1 MQDMTTDRTF
11 RKYPFLYGVFLFVV
25 LLMAVTWTI
34 YEEQRQMDFIDSRL
48 KTAALSIKHM
58 VAEDFHDRATDP
70 DSISYEEEM
79 ENRKRVNDLTLYS
92 GLTYAYTVVGNHG
105 KYFFAAPTVSEEE
118 AASQKRWYYYPYE
131 DVPESFVSALRTGR
145 AVFASYTDHWGTFR
159 SVVIPETSPG
169 GRTYLACADYDISHI
184 TALRVRNFFI
194 AAIIT
199 AALILASLPVQM
211 LYRRSVK
218 RFVQE
223 LTNING
229 ELIRAKEAAEAA
241 TQAKSLFLANMSHEF
256 RTPLNGIAGVLQ
268 MLQTQI
274 THPGQKELLSMAIQ
288 SSERLSRLI
297 SDLLDLAKI
306 EAGKI
311 DIISRPFILRDLL
324 DDVSGHFAQRYKSNA
339 VAFRSDIDEAIP
351 RCVEG
356 DAERLHQVLA
366 NLMSNACKY
375 TDAGTIALTARLLT
389 VQDGTKAKVVFTVE
403 DTGCGIEPETLPFL
417 LEPFAQAD
425 QSFTR
430 KHQGAGLGLAICKTL
445 VSEMGGVFTI
455 ESKIGLGT
463 KVSFSVPLVFSSS
476 DEAQLQTSKP
486 VPPVTGKRSVLIV
499 EDDPVTQHVV
509 KTLLTEREWATQ
521 VVNNGQAALDTLLEK
536 PFDLVLLD
544 IQLPVMNGVEMLQK
558 LRNDKE
564 YQRIAGTP
572 VVAITAYAMKG
583 DKERFLEA
591 GANGYI
597 SKPFSHEE
605 FWNIIN
611 KWVSTSP
618 HKRKGEKA

>member
-1 MQDMTTDRTF
+1 MTTDRTF
-11 RKYPFLYGVFLFVV
+11 RRYPFLYGVFLFVV

-34 YEEQRQMDFIDSRL
+34 YEEQRQMDYIDSRL

-58 VAEDFHDRATDP
+58 LAEDFHDRATGP

-79 ENRKRVNDLTLYS
+79 ENRKRVNDLTLFS

-118 AASQKRWYYYPYE
+118 AASRKRWYYYPYE
-131 DVPESFVSALRTGR
+131 DVPDSFVSALRTGR
-145 AVFASYTDHWGTFR
+145 AVFASYTDQWGTFR

-199 AALILASLPVQM
+199 AALILASLPLQA
-211 LYRRSVK
+211 LYHRSVK

-324 DDVSGHFAQRYKSNA
+324 DDVAGHFAQRYKNNA
-339 VAFRSDIDEAIP
+339 VTFRSDIDEAIP

-375 TDAGTIALTARLLT
+375 TDAGTIALTARLLS
-389 VQDGTKAKVVFTVE
+389 VQNGTKAKVIFTVE

-417 LEPFAQAD
+417 LEPFSQAD

-445 VSEMGGVFTI
+445 VAEMGGVFTI
-455 ESKIGLGT
+455 ESKTGLGT
-463 KVSFSVPLVFSSS
+463 KVSFTIPLAFSSS
-476 DEAQLQTSKP
+476 DEAQLRASKP
-486 VPPVTGKRSVLIV
+486 VTPVKGKRSVLIV

-509 KTLLTEREWATQ
+509 KTLLTEREWVTQ
-521 VVNNGQAALDTLLEK
+521 AVNNGQEALDTLLEK

-558 LRNDKE
+558 LRNDKQ
-564 YQRIAGTP
+564 YQRIAATP
-572 VVAITAYAMKG
+572 VVVLTAYAMKG

-605 FWNIIN
+605 FWGIIN
-611 KWVSTSP
+611 KWVSASP